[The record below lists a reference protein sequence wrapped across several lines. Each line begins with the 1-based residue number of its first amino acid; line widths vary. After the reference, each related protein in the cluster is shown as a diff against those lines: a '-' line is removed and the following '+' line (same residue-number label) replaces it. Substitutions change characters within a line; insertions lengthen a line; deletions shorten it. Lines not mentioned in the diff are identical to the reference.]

1 MASIESY
8 YLNRINE
15 LQMQIRESEEEVK
28 RLKAQR
34 NEMNDKVRS
43 LKDEI
48 RLLQEPGSYV
58 GEVVK
63 VMGKNKCLVK
73 INPEGKFVVEID

>member
-1 MASIESY
+1 MLAI

-48 RLLQEPGSYV
+48 RLL
-58 GEVVK
+58 
-63 VMGKNKCLVK
+63 
-73 INPEGKFVVEID
+73 